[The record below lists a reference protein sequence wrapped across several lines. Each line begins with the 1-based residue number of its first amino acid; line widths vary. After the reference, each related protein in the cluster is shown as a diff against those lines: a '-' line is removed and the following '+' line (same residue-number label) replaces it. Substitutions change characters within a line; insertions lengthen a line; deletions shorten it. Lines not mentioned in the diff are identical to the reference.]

1 MTEEQYIEVRE
12 INRKLMI
19 AVDLINKL
27 QADVKNLN
35 ISGYEDEILEFFK
48 KQREKYETKMEE
60 YVCAPGSRWIYDHD
74 ESLVCERCRH
84 SCPMDA
90 DGMYLTDS
98 RYCPHCGAKMI

>member
-27 QADVKNLN
+27 QVDVKNLN

-48 KQREKYETKMEE
+48 KQREKYETKM
-60 YVCAPGSRWIYDHD
+60 AR
-74 ESLVCERCRH
+74 SLGYCE
-84 SCPMDA
+84 DF
-90 DGMYLTDS
+90 
-98 RYCPHCGAKMI
+98 YCINRMKIMLLEKRKKEKEQ

>member
-27 QADVKNLN
+27 QADVKILN

-48 KQREKYETKMEE
+48 KQREKT
-60 YVCAPGSRWIYDHD
+60 RN
-74 ESLVCERCRH
+74 
-84 SCPMDA
+84 
-90 DGMYLTDS
+90 
-98 RYCPHCGAKMI
+98 

>member
-27 QADVKNLN
+27 QVDVKILN

-60 YVCAPGSRWIYDHD
+60 YVCAPVSR
-74 ESLVCERCRH
+74 
-84 SCPMDA
+84 
-90 DGMYLTDS
+90 
-98 RYCPHCGAKMI
+98 